1 MSPSFWWRK
10 LQCVN
15 TTELNLI
22 LKSHAAN
29 QSMCVNSYLNNTEG
43 ISGNLPPHYPKKI
56 WDRRLHLASWHT
68 GSFEENLLEVYHSG
82 NPRQN
87 SQETAIKITKKPCF
101 LHPTE
106 YHQVHNIIYI
116 YIFTVQNFSS
126 AYHINFQGSIR
137 SERLKTFSIFSPNC
151 L

>member
-1 MSPSFWWRK
+1 MSPSFWSRK

-29 QSMCVNSYLNNTEG
+29 QSMCVNSYLNNTED

-82 NPRQN
+82 NPRQK

-106 YHQVHNIIYI
+106 CHQVHNIIYI
-116 YIFTVQNFSS
+116 YILFRVFLQLTTSTFKGPLGLNVSKPSPYS
-126 AYHINFQGSIR
+126 APIAF
-137 SERLKTFSIFSPNC
+137 
-151 L
+151 